1 MLFAESCYGILFV
14 RAVAGHGNMYPTR
27 DMDVIWFHANSL
39 KQTNSAAREVRT
51 IGNRGI
57 VLTDF
62 LARCFGHADVLFF
75 DRAQL

>member
-1 MLFAESCYGILFV
+1 MLFAKSCYGILLV
-14 RAVAGHGNMYPTR
+14 RAVAGHGDMYPTR

-39 KQTNSAAREVRT
+39 KQTDSAAREVRT

-62 LARCFGHADVLFF
+62 LARSLGHVYILFF